1 MCIFCDIVS
10 NRARSYKVYEDDNT
24 LAFLDIYPISR
35 GHILVIPKRHYE
47 NIFEMDNETL
57 LNVFRTVKIVTDL
70 IKRKWGINNVNIMNS
85 NGKLANQTVFHY
97 HVHIIPRI
105 ENDNLNFVDEWWVK
119 KIMDVN
125 DEYLERIKREL
136 TE

>member
-47 NIFEMDNETL
+47 NIFDMDNETL

>member
-47 NIFEMDNETL
+47 NIFDMDNETL

-105 ENDNLNFVDEWWVK
+105 ENDNLNFIDEWWVK